1 MSESEDS
8 NSQKMISPG
17 AGRSNNGIK
26 MEIKEEFDGGELRS
40 SHLGIAESS
49 GLSNLG
55 SFIIVL

>member
-1 MSESEDS
+1 
-8 NSQKMISPG
+8 MISPG

-40 SHLGIAESS
+40 SHLGLAEGS

-55 SFIIVL
+55 